1 MSFSQRT
8 CLGCATKA
16 KKQDLVRLVMS
27 SGFLVADKKQVLPGR
42 GVYCCRNVQCYQR
55 LVKQR
60 KKLLWALR
68 YQETERGVG
77 LALGQ
82 ELAAEFA
89 TTLAVNGLVCA
100 ETRSIEIGVLP

>member
-1 MSFSQRT
+1 MSFSKRT

-16 KKQDLVRLVMS
+16 KKQDLVRLVMF

-42 GVYCCRNVQCYQR
+42 GVYCCRKVQCYQR

-68 YQETERGVG
+68 YQETESGVG

-82 ELAAEFA
+82 GLEAEF
-89 TTLAVNGLVCA
+89 TITLGVNGFPCA
-100 ETRSIEIGVLP
+100 ESLSIGIGVLP